1 MVDPSTMAQYLP
13 HGMVAALA
21 GAVGYIYKSH
31 VKLDDDRYAKLG
43 VSIDNLTATIT
54 ANHTEILRLMLGA
67 QQSAAANAAIAA
79 IAAEAAKAAREAIW
93 GLDKR
98 P

>member
-1 MVDPSTMAQYLP
+1 MVDPSTMSQYLP

-21 GAVGYIYKSH
+21 GAVTYIYKSH

-43 VSIDNLTATIT
+43 VSMDNLTATIT

-67 QQSAAANAAIAA
+67 QQSAATNAALAA
-79 IAAEAAKAAREAIW
+79 VADRDARRAR
-93 GLDKR
+93 DA
-98 P
+98 